1 MLVLKSSYDAKLDE
15 ITTLR
20 KEKERLYEEIRQ
32 LTDENQELK
41 ASQSSASSHQAS
53 ESNQLTNA
61 MLSSLKQLEG
71 IRQTV
76 LHSHE
81 SIEKEASAV
90 DGVNT
95 MFDESS
101 SSLNKIISDMDGL
114 SDKMGTMSESISGLS
129 ETADSINKFV
139 STITSISDQTNLLAL
154 NAAIEAA
161 RAGDAGRGFSVVADE
176 VRALANETNKSAN
189 EVAELVQSI
198 IQSTRSAVGSVN
210 ELQENNTHL
219 SEGVGTLNTNY
230 QEIVSFCGG
239 VTGTITD
246 ASKQSFIQTVKLD
259 HVVWKSEVYEVICG
273 RSHKSGA
280 EFTDHRSC
288 RLGNWLQSQGGQL
301 SSRIEG
307 HHASVHRFGIDAV
320 NAYHAGEMDKCY
332 QALEEME
339 RASEQVI
346 SILDSFAS

>member
-32 LTDENQELK
+32 LSDENQALK
-41 ASQSSASSHQAS
+41 ASQTQATSHQAN
-53 ESNQLTNA
+53 ESNQLVNA

-76 LHSHE
+76 LTSYE
-81 SIEKEASAV
+81 NIDREASGIE
-90 DGVNT
+90 GVNGV
-95 MFDESS
+95 FEESS
-101 SSLNKIISDMDGL
+101 SSLDKIITDMDGL

-219 SEGVGTLNTNY
+219 SEGVGTLNSNY
-230 QEIVSFCGG
+230 QEIVSFCGSAS
-239 VTGTITD
+239 GTITQ
-246 ASKQSFIQTVKLD
+246 ASQQSFVQTVKLD
-259 HVVWKSEVYEVICG
+259 HVVWKGEVYEVVCG
-273 RSHKSGA
+273 RSHKSAA
-280 EFTDHRSC
+280 EFSDHRSG
-288 RLGNWLQSQGGQL
+288 RIGAWLQSQSAQVTG
-301 SSRIEG
+301 RVEG
-307 HHASVHRFGIDAV
+307 TLASVHRLGVDAI
-320 NAYHAGEMDKCY
+320 NAAQAGEMDKCY

-339 RASEQVI
+339 RASEQVM
-346 SILDSFAS
+346 SALDSFAS